1 MSTTVFAADVDAD
14 ILAQANEILAKEGIT
29 LTEAL
34 HRMMN
39 YIVVEGRM
47 PHFQCIEPNDETL
60 AAIAEAESGDLITVG
75 TVGELMAEL
84 NEDD

>member
-1 MSTTVFAADVDAD
+1 MSITVFAADVDAD

-29 LTEAL
+29 LADAL

-39 YIVVEGRM
+39 YIIVEGRM
-47 PHFQCIEPNDETL
+47 PHFQCFEPNEETL
-60 AAIAEAESGDLITVG
+60 AAITEAESGDLVTVG
-75 TVGELMAEL
+75 TVAELMAEL